1 MMSDHQEDKKQNALA
16 TKKAWI
22 VFVVG
27 AIAFSILFYFFK
39 KPNIDSALA
48 PLTQDSFQGPAE
60 MSAAVQIN
68 CQESAKKVVAE
79 QSCAD
84 KESEFLK
91 NIDNCLSVFY
101 SIEADKNTTAT
112 EGNYGDLA
120 LQISKC
126 YSVSEKSNAKAS
138 EWLKKINEKY
148 DWDIYMGPITCDS
161 KSTLAA
167 NIEKYSETHE
177 FKCFKVSELPNI
189 ISEIKSKKF
198 QILKSMLS
206 TDEISHQGLIEAD
219 VSCPETF
226 VNIEKNL
233 NKILSSGFE
242 VAEPKI
248 EDGSDDIHIEITK
261 NKNRLV
267 NLQFKVKAEG
277 CLHFESLLA
286 PSTESE

>member
-1 MMSDHQEDKKQNALA
+1 MMSDHQENKKQNALA

-27 AIAFSILFYFFK
+27 AIAFLILFYFFK
-39 KPNIDSALA
+39 KPNNDLSATTLS
-48 PLTQDSFQGPAE
+48 QDSFQGPVE
-60 MSAAVQIN
+60 LSTTVQIN
-68 CQESAKKVVAE
+68 CQESAKKVVSE
-79 QSCAD
+79 KNCAD
-84 KESEFLK
+84 KEAEFLK
-91 NIDNCLSVFY
+91 NIDNCLTIFY
-101 SIEADKNTTAT
+101 STEAEKNSAAV
-112 EGNYGDLA
+112 EGNYGDLS
-120 LQISKC
+120 LQIAKC
-126 YSVSEKSNAKAS
+126 YFDDEKSNAKTS

-167 NIEKYSETHE
+167 NIEKYSEAHD
-177 FKCFKVSELPNI
+177 FKCFKVTDLPNI
-189 ISEIKSKKF
+189 ISEIKNKKF
-198 QILKSMLS
+198 IILKSMLS
-206 TDEISHQGLIEAD
+206 PQEIAHQGLIEAD

-233 NKILSSGFE
+233 SKILSTGFE